1 MKSIVRIA
9 FWATCSLV
17 LAALA
22 VIIFVAVTWSGNRDS
37 TRLSSTSPDR
47 SFVAEIHTVT
57 TPMHGGPDTLY
68 VTIIGNKQAFG
79 ETVFSRVYECDDP
92 RGFDLVWTTSKALRV
107 SYPQCDTGRAEDNL
121 VTVKQVIW
129 RGIAIDYLESQ
140 RTAAR

>member
-9 FWATCSLV
+9 FWTVGGSVLV
-17 LAALA
+17 ALTM
-22 VIIFVAVTWSGNRDS
+22 IILVAVTWGGNQDS
-37 TRLSSTSPDR
+37 TRLRRTSPDG
-47 SFVAEIHTVT
+47 SLVAEIHTVM

-68 VTIIGNKQAFG
+68 VTIIGKNQAFG
-79 ETVFSRVYECDDP
+79 EKVFSRVYECEDP

-121 VTVKQVIW
+121 VTTKQVIW
-129 RGIAIDYLESQ
+129 RGIAIDYLENQ